1 MVKKKKFLLII
12 FLSILLICVFVMYKS
27 KKDIVS
33 TQSLNLSDNEKKNL
47 NYNFEIP
54 NNINVLSCLSENKII
69 ALDDNK
75 LKIYNLENN
84 SFEKDIAS
92 INKNYK
98 VKSLLPFD
106 SGIIWC
112 ENQVKPTVKSKV
124 YIKYFSSDNKPTLI
138 DESDSDILP
147 SLAVT
152 SKYLTYYIVNSNKLN
167 IKIFNLSNNENTT
180 IESYKLGDFSDM
192 PYISTPNS
200 NNKDVIWSF
209 SKKGKSKILKY
220 NIAEKKISEFNKS
233 DSLSNPV
240 FKNNKILAVKNMNFE
255 DKELN
260 ISYASDYIVEY
271 DYTQKKWVKFLE
283 NEINKYIDA
292 PQESVINLS
301 TNEGL
306 LYWD

>member
-1 MVKKKKFLLII
+1 M
-12 FLSILLICVFVMYKS
+12 
-27 KKDIVS
+27 
-33 TQSLNLSDNEKKNL
+33 
-47 NYNFEIP
+47 
-54 NNINVLSCLSENKII
+54 
-69 ALDDNK
+69 
-75 LKIYNLENN
+75 ENN

-306 LYWD
+306 LYWESTFSNGNYLYNFSNKKMYSLKKEKDNILTTINSINKNVVYYEAQNSNSQDKSKFIYIINK